1 MDKLSVITDPL
12 KRDDEVKK
20 LFLYVM
26 GLRDI
31 LVSEQFFKK
40 IKDIEMEKIADVD
53 NVGFLYTFII
63 TYGRI
68 FHKNKDA
75 GKIDQASIIKNLDSK
90 EKDMHENL
98 IKMRDQFYAHNDPQ
112 YNNLLIHYDKDNK
125 KITATASIGY
135 HYLSKNTQI
144 ILSLLKKVKTNLET
158 SRDESLSKLYSE
170 HDGYKVDSTQSFSL
184 SYYTGFQ
191 ENPISR
197 MGTE

>member
-12 KRDDEVKK
+12 RREDEVKK

-40 IKDIEMEKIADVD
+40 IKDIEMEKIADID

-68 FHKNKDA
+68 FRKNNDL
-75 GKIDQASIIKNLDSK
+75 GKLDPASIIKNLDVK
-90 EKDMHENL
+90 ERDMHENL
-98 IKMRDQFYAHNDPQ
+98 IRMRDQFYAHNDPQ
-112 YNNLLIHYDKDNK
+112 HNHLLIYYDENNQ
-125 KITATASIGY
+125 KITASASIRY
-135 HYLSKNTQI
+135 HYLSKNTQT
-144 ILSLLKKVKTNLET
+144 ILSLFEKIKINLE
-158 SRDESLSKLYSE
+158 SARDKSLSKLYSE
-170 HDGYKVDSTQSFSL
+170 LDGYKVDSTRSFSL

-197 MGTE
+197 KDTE